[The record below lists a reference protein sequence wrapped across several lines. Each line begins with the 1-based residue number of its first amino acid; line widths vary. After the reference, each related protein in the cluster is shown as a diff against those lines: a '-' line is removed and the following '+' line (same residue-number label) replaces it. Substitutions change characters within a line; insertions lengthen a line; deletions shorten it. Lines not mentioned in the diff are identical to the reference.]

1 MIDINTILTQA
12 LAAAVAEATKPL
24 VERIATLE
32 AQLAAHAPLGVASD
46 GYKVVQKAVYA
57 YLDASESFWHRI
69 ECFVQTRTADAVE
82 KAVSDAIENHEEGV
96 DTTLNAWETALQ
108 NRVVS
113 VEVVASRLHERT
125 LALEKHTAVLDQHG
139 GILEYLDN
147 QEWFWEKVSR
157 YITNYS
163 DITVDE
169 LHNIKQR
176 LVELEAHE
184 DNVYHYDKGAVE
196 TLIEKAIDEAIDEH
210 NERTSHYDQDDVESW
225 IDAAVEQHEENKT
238 HGDEDDIE
246 EIVQKLLNNASISI
260 SV

>member
-24 VERIATLE
+24 VERIAALE
-32 AQLAAHAPLGVASD
+32 TKLAEA
-46 GYKVVQKAVYA
+46 
-57 YLDASESFWHRI
+57 
-69 ECFVQTRTADAVE
+69 
-82 KAVSDAIENHEEGV
+82 
-96 DTTLNAWETALQ
+96 ALF
-108 NRVVS
+108 
-113 VEVVASRLHERT
+113 ERT
-125 LALEKHTAVLDQHG
+125 TEVTIPVDEAKMVEAL
-139 GILEYLDN
+139 N
-147 QEWFWEKVSR
+147 SQEWFWEKVSR

-196 TLIEKAIDEAIDEH
+196 TLIEAAIEEAIDAHLE
-210 NERTSHYDQDDVESW
+210 NASHYDEDDVESW
-225 IDAAVEQHEENKT
+225 IDAAVERHEENTT

-246 EIVQKLLNNASISI
+246 KIVQKLLNSASISI
-260 SV
+260 TV